1 MANIQGLLSQDLSS
15 LPGECSRSAWPI
27 QARDATKDGSS
38 PPRQAP
44 FASPQLV
51 AKIGNLWVYKAGS
64 VTLAAVPQ
72 WPLYDFLVLEAR
84 GRHGKRI

>member
-1 MANIQGLLSQDLSS
+1 MLRCN
-15 LPGECSRSAWPI
+15 
-27 QARDATKDGSS
+27 
-38 PPRQAP
+38 RQAP

-84 GRHGKRI
+84 RRHGKRI